1 MDLTA
6 FNTLKLASTTT
17 DFIICDDIAILSL
30 LPLQNRPYYILGGG
44 SNVVLPEKVDGVVL
58 HIKLKG
64 KSLALDNNEAYYV
77 KALAGEIWHDFV
89 LWTLDQGYYG
99 LENLALIPGTIGA
112 APIQNIGAYGV
123 EVKDYLDHLWAY
135 DLQTGQMQRFT
146 KDECEFG
153 YRESIFK
160 GRYAGRFVIT
170 EVVFRLP
177 KVASS
182 KVQYGDIQAE
192 LAKLNL
198 SSTPVNIAQAVINI
212 RQRKLPDPAILP
224 NAGSFFKN
232 PLVLIEKAQTLKAR
246 FPELP
251 VYPLTNSTSK
261 LAAAWLIE
269 KAGWKGK
276 TLGPVGMYQ
285 KQALVLVN
293 HGNASAADIRT
304 LCRAV
309 IADVE
314 RLFEVKLE
322 PEPVFWE

>member
-1 MDLTA
+1 MDLTT
-6 FNTLKLASTTT
+6 FNTLKLTSVASA
-17 DFIICDDIAILSL
+17 FIACDDIGVLSTL
-30 LPLQNRPYYILGGG
+30 CQQSRPYYVLGGG
-44 SNVVLPEKVDGVVL
+44 SNVVLPEKVEGVVL

-77 KALAGEIWHDFV
+77 KASAGEIWHDFV

-135 DLQTGQMQRFT
+135 DLQSGKMQRFT

-153 YRESIFK
+153 YRESVFK

-170 EVVFRLP
+170 EVVFCLP

-182 KVQYGDIQAE
+182 TVQYGDIQAE

-198 SSTPVNIAQAVINI
+198 SSTPINIAQAVINI

-224 NAGSFFKN
+224 NVGSFFKN
-232 PLVLIEKAQTLKAR
+232 PIVPIKKVQTLKDL
-246 FPELP
+246 FPDLP
-251 VYPLTNSTSK
+251 AYPITPTTSK
-261 LAAAWLIE
+261 LAAGWLIE
-269 KAGWKGK
+269 KTGWKGK
-276 TLGPVGMYQ
+276 ALGPVGMYE

-293 HGNASAADIRT
+293 HGGASAADIRT